1 MDDLVKNEVD
11 RITGKPQKKD
21 VPQRVVSKKSALQIA
36 AENFIEE
43 DLDGI
48 REDVRKTIKK
58 RGMSFAGDILNF
70 IVDRIFH
77 SGGSYKSSSSG
88 NVIRQYD
95 NPSYRTNYSG
105 MSVKRNE
112 MTRTTTIRFDFSD
125 LVWPK
130 RSGAQWLLD
139 KMIEEIETSQRRCCS
154 VAKMYDILDD
164 PSNLEMNDDN
174 FGWYD
179 LSPGSG
185 TYIREVEDGY
195 RLFLPPVVELK
206 D

>member
-1 MDDLVKNEVD
+1 MDDLVKNEVA
-11 RITGKPQKKD
+11 RITGNQQKKD
-21 VPQRVVSKKSALQIA
+21 VPQRVVAKKSALQIA

-48 REDVRKTIKK
+48 REDVKKTIKK

-88 NVIRQYD
+88 SVIRQYD
-95 NPSYRTNYSG
+95 NPSYRTNYNA
-105 MSVKRNE
+105 MSSKRTE
-112 MTRTTTIRFDFSD
+112 ISRAPRFDFSD

-130 RSGAQWLLD
+130 RSGAQWLWD
-139 KMIEEIETSQRRCCS
+139 KMIEEIETSQRHCCS
-154 VAKMYDILDD
+154 VTKMYDILDD